1 MQPSTTFDDNTISS
15 VKLQT
20 ERSSSPLPSIQSL
33 SLHYSLSGPSNN
45 TNNTTTMAANSPYS
59 AQATSAM
66 PPPAHPASIP
76 SRMQINSLMSPPDQA
91 HDSFY
96 YHTGKVDS
104 SFSSSKNASGQTPMS
119 PPISPCNRPMATT
132 ETPTNSTGRDIV
144 LYPDDASSSPAQTP
158 LFPPTLEGRDHSRTI
173 EEHIQKNINDKI
185 FVEVPPPTRNDYEL
199 VASFQ
204 SQLNIAYAQNP
215 KAWMLSVTKQARDD
229 NHRIAQAKA
238 RARPLAAKAPPKISR
253 PRTDNNRVA
262 KPPGTGR
269 TIRVQ
274 PTNSPRRPTPQFSAN
289 DINITEP
296 KPRAQ
301 GPDKDFASLQDFC
314 PPPSVVPAQKN
325 WWKVDWKGNPLDN
338 SNDPHRHLLSPEE
351 IMLASLLRLDC
362 ATYLTSKRRI
372 FIGRLKNFRKGKGF
386 RKTDA
391 QQACKIDVNK
401 ASKMW
406 TAFDHAKWFRESL
419 LEPFEDAIVD

>member
-20 ERSSSPLPSIQSL
+20 ERTSSLLPSIQSL
-33 SLHYSLSGPSNN
+33 SLHHSPSGPSNS
-45 TNNTTTMAANSPYS
+45 TNNTTTMAANSPRS

-76 SRMQINSLMSPPDQA
+76 SRMHINILMSPPDQT

-96 YHTGKVDS
+96 YHTGKADS
-104 SFSSSKNASGQTPMS
+104 SFSSSKDASGQTPMS

-144 LYPDDASSSPAQTP
+144 LYPDDASSSPAQIP
-158 LFPPTLEGRDHSRTI
+158 LFPTAGDRDHSRTI

-185 FVEVPPPTRNDYEL
+185 FVEVQPPTRNDYEL
-199 VASFQ
+199 VVSFQ
-204 SQLNIAYAQNP
+204 SQLNKAYAQNP

-229 NHRIAQAKA
+229 NHRIALAKA
-238 RARPLAAKAPPKISR
+238 RARPLAAKAPKISR
-253 PRTDNNRVA
+253 PRTDNNRVL
-262 KPPGTGR
+262 KPPGR

-274 PTNSPRRPTPQFSAN
+274 PTNSPRRPTPQLSVN
-289 DINITEP
+289 DIAEP

-301 GPDKDFASLQDFC
+301 GPDKDFASLPDLC
-314 PPPSVVPAQKN
+314 PPPSVAPDKAN
-325 WWKVDWKGNPLDN
+325 WFKVDWKGQPLDN
-338 SNDPHRHLLSPEE
+338 SKDPNRHLLSSDE
-351 IMLASLLRLDC
+351 ITLASNLRLDC
-362 ATYLTSKRRI
+362 ATYLASKRRI
-372 FIGRLKNFRKGKGF
+372 FIGRLSNYRRGKGF

-401 ASKMW
+401 ASKLWM
-406 TAFDHAKWFRESL
+406 AFDNAKWFREEL
-419 LEPFEDAIVD
+419 LEPFKDVILN

>member
-20 ERSSSPLPSIQSL
+20 ERTSSLPSIQL
-33 SLHYSLSGPSNN
+33 FSLHNSPSGPSNS
-45 TNNTTTMAANSPYS
+45 TNNTTTMAANSPRS

-76 SRMQINSLMSPPDQA
+76 SRMHINSLMSPPDQA

-96 YHTGKVDS
+96 YHTVQVDS

-132 ETPTNSTGRDIV
+132 ETPTSSTGRDMV
-144 LYPDDASSSPAQTP
+144 LYPEDASSSPAQTP
-158 LFPPTLEGRDHSRTI
+158 LFPTLEDRGHSRTI

-185 FVEVPPPTRNDYEL
+185 FVEVQPPTRNDYEL

-204 SQLNIAYAQNP
+204 SQLNISYAQNP

-238 RARPLAAKAPPKISR
+238 RARPLAAKAPKISR
-253 PRTDNNRVA
+253 PRTDNKRVA
-262 KPPGTGR
+262 RPAGR

-274 PTNSPRRPTPQFSAN
+274 PTNSPRRPTPQLSAN
-289 DINITEP
+289 AVNIVES
-296 KPRAQ
+296 KPRSQ
-301 GPDKDFASLQDFC
+301 GPDKDFASLLDLS
-314 PPPSVVPAQKN
+314 PSVAPAQKN
-325 WWKVDWKGNPLDN
+325 WFKVDWKGHPLDN
-338 SNDPHRHLLSPEE
+338 SNDPHRHLLSPDE

-362 ATYLTSKRRI
+362 ATYLASKRRI
-372 FIGRLKNFRKGKGF
+372 FIGRLSNFRRGKGF

-401 ASKMW
+401 ASKLW
-406 TAFDHAKWFRESL
+406 TAFNNAKWFKESL
-419 LEPFEDAIVD
+419 LDPFKDVSLN

>member
-1 MQPSTTFDDNTISS
+1 MQPSTTFDNNTISS

-20 ERSSSPLPSIQSL
+20 ERTSSLLPSIQSL
-33 SLHYSLSGPSNN
+33 SLHYSPSGPSNS
-45 TNNTTTMAANSPYS
+45 TDNTTTMAANSPNS

-76 SRMQINSLMSPPDQA
+76 SRMHINSLMSPPDQA

-104 SFSSSKNASGQTPMS
+104 SLSSSKNASGQTPMS

-158 LFPPTLEGRDHSRTI
+158 LFPTLEDRDHSRTI

-185 FVEVPPPTRNDYEL
+185 FVEVQPPTRNDYEL

-238 RARPLAAKAPPKISR
+238 RARPLAAKAPKISR
-253 PRTDNNRVA
+253 PRTDNDRVT
-262 KPPGTGR
+262 KPKPTGR

-274 PTNSPRRPTPQFSAN
+274 PTNSPRRPTPQLSAN

-301 GPDKDFASLQDFC
+301 GPDKDFASLQDLC

-325 WWKVDWKGNPLDN
+325 WFKVDWKGQPLDN
-338 SNDPHRHLLSPEE
+338 SNDPHRHLLSPDE
-351 IMLASLLRLDC
+351 ITLASNLRLDC
-362 ATYLTSKRRI
+362 ATYLASKRRI
-372 FIGRLKNFRKGKGF
+372 FIGRLSNYRRGKGF

-401 ASKMW
+401 ASKLW
-406 TAFDHAKWFRESL
+406 TAFDNAKWFKESL
-419 LEPFEDAIVD
+419 LEPFEDVILN

>member
-20 ERSSSPLPSIQSL
+20 ERTSSLPSIQSL
-33 SLHYSLSGPSNN
+33 SLHCSPSGPSNS
-45 TNNTTTMAANSPYS
+45 TNNTTTMAANSPHS

-76 SRMQINSLMSPPDQA
+76 SRMHINSLMSPPDQA

-104 SFSSSKNASGQTPMS
+104 SFSSSKSASGQTPMS
-119 PPISPCNRPMATT
+119 PPISPCNRPIATT

-144 LYPDDASSSPAQTP
+144 LYPDGPSSSPAQTP
-158 LFPPTLEGRDHSRTI
+158 LFPTLEDGDHRRTI

-185 FVEVPPPTRNDYEL
+185 FVEVQPPTRNDYEL

-204 SQLNIAYAQNP
+204 SQLNISYARDR
-215 KAWMLSVTKQARDD
+215 KAWMLSVNKQARDD
-229 NHRIAQAKA
+229 NRRIAQAKA
-238 RARPLAAKAPPKISR
+238 RARPLAAKATKISR
-253 PRTDNNRVA
+253 PRADNNRIA
-262 KPPGTGR
+262 KPTGR

-274 PTNSPRRPTPQFSAN
+274 PTSSPRRPTPQLNVN
-289 DINITEP
+289 DFNIVEP
-296 KPRAQ
+296 KPRSQ

-325 WWKVDWKGNPLDN
+325 WFKVDWKGQPLDN
-338 SNDPHRHLLSPEE
+338 SNDPHRHLLSPDE
-351 IMLASLLRLDC
+351 ITLASNLRLDC
-362 ATYLTSKRRI
+362 ATYLASKRRI
-372 FIGRLKNFRKGKGF
+372 FIGRLFNYRRGKGF

-401 ASKMW
+401 ASKLW
-406 TAFDHAKWFRESL
+406 TAFDNAKWFKESL
-419 LEPFEDAIVD
+419 LEPFEGVSLN

>member
-20 ERSSSPLPSIQSL
+20 ERTSSFPLPSIQLFPPHNSP
-33 SLHYSLSGPSNN
+33 SGPSNS
-45 TNNTTTMAANSPYS
+45 TNNTTTMAANSPRS

-76 SRMQINSLMSPPDQA
+76 SRMHINSLMSPPDQA
-91 HDSFY
+91 HDSFH
-96 YHTGKVDS
+96 YHTVQADS
-104 SFSSSKNASGQTPMS
+104 SFSSSNNASGQTPMS

-132 ETPTNSTGRDIV
+132 ETPTSSTGRDMV
-144 LYPDDASSSPAQTP
+144 LYPEDAPSSPPQTS
-158 LFPPTLEGRDHSRTI
+158 LFATLEDRGHSRTI

-185 FVEVPPPTRNDYEL
+185 FVEVQPPTRNDYEL

-204 SQLNIAYAQNP
+204 SQLNSSYAQNP
-215 KAWMLSVTKQARDD
+215 KAWMLSVTRQARED

-238 RARPLAAKAPPKISR
+238 RARPLAAKAPKISR
-253 PRTDNNRVA
+253 PRTDNSRVA
-262 KPPGTGR
+262 KPAGR

-274 PTNSPRRPTPQFSAN
+274 PTNSPRRPTPQLSAN
-289 DINITEP
+289 DANIVES
-296 KPRAQ
+296 KPRSQ
-301 GPDKDFASLQDFC
+301 GPDKDFASLPDLC

-325 WWKVDWKGNPLDN
+325 WFKVDWKGHPLDN
-338 SNDPHRHLLSPEE
+338 SNDPHRHLLSPDEV
-351 IMLASLLRLDC
+351 MLASLLRLDC
-362 ATYLTSKRRI
+362 ATYLASKRRI
-372 FIGRLKNFRKGKGF
+372 FIGRLANFRRGKGF

-401 ASKMW
+401 ASKLW
-406 TAFDHAKWFRESL
+406 TAFDNAKWFKESL
-419 LEPFEDAIVD
+419 LEPFKDVSLN

>member
-20 ERSSSPLPSIQSL
+20 ERTSSLLPSIQAL
-33 SLHYSLSGPSNN
+33 SLHYAPSGPSNN
-45 TNNTTTMAANSPYS
+45 TNNTTTMAANSPHS

-76 SRMQINSLMSPPDQA
+76 SRMHINSLMSPPDQA

-104 SFSSSKNASGQTPMS
+104 SFSSSKSASGQTPMS

-144 LYPDDASSSPAQTP
+144 LYPDDASSSPTQTP
-158 LFPPTLEGRDHSRTI
+158 LFPNLEDRDHSRTI

-238 RARPLAAKAPPKISR
+238 RARPLAAKAPKISR
-253 PRTDNNRVA
+253 PRADNNRVTR
-262 KPPGTGR
+262 PPGTGR

-274 PTNSPRRPTPQFSAN
+274 PTNSPRRPTPQLNAN
-289 DINITEP
+289 DINIVEP

-325 WWKVDWKGNPLDN
+325 WWKVDWKGTPLDN
-338 SNDPHRHLLSPEE
+338 SNDPHRHLLSPDE
-351 IMLASLLRLDC
+351 ITLASNLRLDC
-362 ATYLTSKRRI
+362 ATYLASKRRI
-372 FIGRLKNFRKGKGF
+372 FIGRLANYRRGKGF

-401 ASKMW
+401 ASKLW
-406 TAFDHAKWFRESL
+406 TAFDNAKWFKESL
-419 LEPFEDAIVD
+419 LEPFEDAILN

>member
-1 MQPSTTFDDNTISS
+1 MQPSTTFDDSTISS

-20 ERSSSPLPSIQSL
+20 ERTSSLPLSIQSL
-33 SLHYSLSGPSNN
+33 SLHSPPSGPSNS
-45 TNNTTTMAANSPYS
+45 TYNTTTMAANSPHS

-76 SRMQINSLMSPPDQA
+76 SRMHINILMSPPDQA

-96 YHTGKVDS
+96 YHTGKADS
-104 SFSSSKNASGQTPMS
+104 SCSSSKNASGQTPMS

-144 LYPDDASSSPAQTP
+144 LYPDDASSSPAQIP
-158 LFPPTLEGRDHSRTI
+158 LFPTAEDRDHSRTI
-173 EEHIQKNINDKI
+173 EEHIQKNFNDKI
-185 FVEVPPPTRNDYEL
+185 FVVVQPPTRNDYEL
-199 VASFQ
+199 VVSFQ
-204 SQLNIAYAQNP
+204 SQLNKAYAQNP

-238 RARPLAAKAPPKISR
+238 RARPLAAKAPKISR
-253 PRTDNNRVA
+253 PRTDNNRVL
-262 KPPGTGR
+262 KPTGR

-274 PTNSPRRPTPQFSAN
+274 LTNSPRRPTPQLSAN
-289 DINITEP
+289 DIAEP

-301 GPDKDFASLQDFC
+301 GPDKDFASLMDLC
-314 PPPSVVPAQKN
+314 PSVPPDKAN
-325 WWKVDWKGNPLDN
+325 WFKVDWKGSPLDN
-338 SNDPHRHLLSPEE
+338 SQDPHRHLLTPDERT
-351 IMLASLLRLDC
+351 LACNLRLDC
-362 ATYLTSKRRI
+362 ATYLASKRRI
-372 FIGRLKNFRKGKGF
+372 FIGRLSNYRRGKGF

-401 ASKMW
+401 ASKLHS
-406 TAFDHAKWFRESL
+406 AFESAGWFREEL
-419 LEPFEDAIVD
+419 LEPLKDVILN